1 MHLDLFSEFYL
12 VTVTTSET
20 MATSKLD
27 ESLVQEEAEDFKNG
41 QVDVNTHVKKNSCI
55 WDLLP
60 PEIIIEILVFCNKED
75 VVNFAEALA
84 SKIEDIWDVIANKR
98 LWKDAV
104 IAPENKYIKYL
115 GSYTKTLRIE
125 SKNVAWTI
133 PKKMVKLI
141 TSKCTALEKLTIANS
156 HYYLSS
162 APLSMF
168 PKTITHLKFVDVSID
183 FRSSTES
190 HSRFRYLHGSLPKL
204 ECLELKSRGR
214 RVVYQIYP
222 IDGHNSNIIMNFGYE
237 GDNCRR
243 VIKYFHT
250 NYKNME
256 NLLYHEFSR
265 NS

>member
-1 MHLDLFSEFYL
+1 MHIDLFSEFYL
-12 VTVTTSET
+12 VTTSKT

-27 ESLVQEEAEDFKNG
+27 ESLAQEEVKDFKNS
-41 QVDVNTHVKKNSCI
+41 QVVVNTYVKKNSCI

-84 SKIEDIWDVIANKR
+84 SKNEDIWDVIANKR

-133 PKKMVKLI
+133 PKKLVKLI

-162 APLSMF
+162 ASLSMF

-190 HSRFRYLHGSLPKL
+190 HSRFRYLPGSLPKL

-214 RVVYQIYP
+214 RNVYQIYP
-222 IDGHNSNIIMNFGYE
+222 IDGHNARIRMNFGYE
-237 GDNCRR
+237 GDDWR
-243 VIKYFHT
+243 VVRCFST
-250 NYKNME
+250 NYKHVD
-256 NLLYHEFSR
+256 NLLYHEFS
-265 NS
+265 